1 MASEQPGTP
10 PPTWVGESQ
19 YRMLEESALDA
30 QILDV
35 QQQIEKLQA
44 QKRELEQN
52 LNRAGSLRRLLYEQ
66 GEPLED
72 AVLEALRLMGFTA
85 EGYKVGE
92 SEFDA
97 VFTSP
102 EGRFLGEAEGKD
114 HRSINV
120 DKYSQL
126 ERNLNE
132 DFARDDVTEHAKGVL
147 FGNGFRLTPPTER
160 EEGFTEKCFSSAR
173 RTGVALVRTMDL
185 YAPARYLKTHVNP
198 DYAHRCREAI
208 FATHGDVVLFPAP
221 PAAGAGHGHG
231 DQERVEHE
239 VSGA

>member
-1 MASEQPGTP
+1 
-10 PPTWVGESQ
+10 
-19 YRMLEESALDA
+19 
-30 QILDV
+30 
-35 QQQIEKLQA
+35 
-44 QKRELEQN
+44 
-52 LNRAGSLRRLLYEQ
+52 
-66 GEPLED
+66 
-72 AVLEALRLMGFTA
+72 MGFTA

-120 DKYSQL
+120 YKYSQL
-126 ERNLNE
+126 ERDLNE

-173 RTGVALVRTMDL
+173 RTGRGFGSHDGPVL
-185 YAPARYLKTHVNP
+185 APFRYLKTHVNP
-198 DYAHRCREAI
+198 DY
-208 FATHGDVVLFPAP
+208 
-221 PAAGAGHGHG
+221 
-231 DQERVEHE
+231 
-239 VSGA
+239 